1 MTRAAGVQPAFL
13 MPKNKKNVKTEKE
26 PRTAE
31 AGGRLRLPSS
41 FLTEMEALLGSEYA
55 AFLETYRLPK
65 ENGLRLNTRKICP
78 EEFSRLSVIP
88 TDDPVPWVEGAW
100 FYDEALRP
108 ALSPYY
114 HAGLFYLQEPSAMTP
129 ASLMP
134 LENARYVLDLCAA
147 PGGKSTALAAR
158 LRGRG
163 VLFAN
168 DISNARAQA
177 LIKNLELFG
186 AENAVILNEEPSR
199 LSERFPGFFDHILI
213 DAPCSGEGMFR
224 KDSSVVRS
232 YEEHGRTFYTGL
244 QRKIVKEAVRMLAP
258 GGYLLY
264 STCTFSTLEDEEI
277 VSYMLQLDPALSVV
291 PLSDRYSG
299 FAPGRPDQTDSGDPQ
314 LSGCIRIYP
323 HRMRGEGHFAAL
335 LKKAENSAS
344 ADAMPAAVRSS
355 DTRLSPE
362 TAAFLAPLQR
372 FSKGPY
378 IVRNG
383 RVYLAA
389 FPDEELKGLRVLRNG
404 LFLGE
409 EKTKRFEPAQA
420 LAMALYRGEF
430 PNRLDLPPEDPR
442 VFRYLKGETLELSP
456 EDGVREGIVLV
467 TVSGYPLG
475 FAKKSGTMLKNRYL
489 PGWRFQGNVD
499 KPL

>member
-13 MPKNKKNVKTEKE
+13 MPKNKKNVRTETD
-26 PRTAE
+26 PHNAE
-31 AGGRLRLPSS
+31 HGGRLRLPAT
-41 FLTEMEALLGSEYA
+41 FLAEMETLLGSDYP
-55 AFLETYRLPK
+55 AFLETYQLPK
-65 ENGLRLNTRKICP
+65 ENGLRLNTLKLCP
-78 EEFSRLSVIP
+78 EDFQNLSVIP

-158 LRGRG
+158 LQGRG
-163 VLFAN
+163 VLFSN

-186 AENAVILNEEPSR
+186 TVNSVILNEDPSR

-232 YEEHGRTFYTGL
+232 YEEHGRAFYTGL

-264 STCTFSTLEDEEI
+264 STCTFSPLEDEEI
-277 VSYMLQLDPALSVV
+277 VSYMLELDPSLCVV
-291 PLSDRYSG
+291 PLSDRYGG
-299 FAPGRPDQTDSGDPQ
+299 FAPGRPDCTAGQDPQ

-335 LKKAENSAS
+335 LHKAENGGALSP
-344 ADAMPAAVRSS
+344 DPAAFRSS
-355 DTRLSPE
+355 RAEVSPE
-362 TAAFLAPLQR
+362 TAAFLAPLER
-372 FSKGPY
+372 FSKGPF
-378 IVRNG
+378 IVRSG
-383 RVYLAA
+383 RVYKEA
-389 FPDEELKGLRVLRNG
+389 FPDEGLKGLRVLRNG

-420 LAMALYRGEF
+420 LAMALHRDEY
-430 PNRLDLPPEDPR
+430 PNRLDLAPEDPR
-442 VFRYLKGETLELSP
+442 VFRYLKGETLMLTP
-456 EDGVREGIVLV
+456 EDDVREGIVLV

-489 PGWRFQGNVD
+489 PGWRFQGNID
-499 KPL
+499 KPV